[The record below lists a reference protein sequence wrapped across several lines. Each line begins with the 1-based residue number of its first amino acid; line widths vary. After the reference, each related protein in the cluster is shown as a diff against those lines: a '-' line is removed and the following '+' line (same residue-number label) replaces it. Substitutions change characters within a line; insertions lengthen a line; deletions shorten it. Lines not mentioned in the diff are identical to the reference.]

1 MYYEDPKQPYAPQP
15 APPWTSP
22 VKYIQNTPLF
32 NLNRASTPL
41 LLVEGEFDS
50 DPEEM
55 EEVYSTLYGR
65 GVPVELAYYWGE
77 DHVFASPGN
86 MHDSWLRTERFFKKY
101 LRVT

>member
-1 MYYEDPKQPYAPQP
+1 
-15 APPWTSP
+15 
-22 VKYIQNTPLF
+22 
-32 NLNRASTPL
+32 
-41 LLVEGEFDS
+41 
-50 DPEEM
+50 M